1 VCARVDVREVRAAGT
16 TKAGATI
23 RERGPNLFSGDDPEK
38 TFCVYFWGDM
48 VYKADAFW

>member
-16 TKAGATI
+16 TI
-23 RERGPNLFSGDDPEK
+23 REKGRNLFSDDDPEK
-38 TFCVYFWGDM
+38 TFCVYFGGDM